1 MERNGNNNSY
11 NSSIKADVVT
21 FTFQII
27 LILIVVCVSLLN
39 LTMIWGNQNFWTV
52 ILTSS
57 FGYIMPN
64 PRLKDSND
72 NQNQSESKSNSTSSQ
87 F

>member
-1 MERNGNNNSY
+1 MDNNENRNFERTA
-11 NSSIKADVVT
+11 IKADVII

-39 LTMIWGNQNFWTV
+39 LTMLWGNQNLWTV

-64 PRLKDSND
+64 PKLKVTND
-72 NQNQSESKSNSTSSQ
+72 NSKGIESKSSSTSR

>member
-1 MERNGNNNSY
+1 MDNNDNRLSERTA
-11 NSSIKADVVT
+11 IKADVII

-39 LTMIWGNQNFWTV
+39 LTMLWGNQNLWTV

-64 PRLKDSND
+64 PKLKVAND
-72 NQNQSESKSNSTSSQ
+72 NSKGIESKSSSTSR

>member
-1 MERNGNNNSY
+1 MDNNDVKTIDRTSF
-11 NSSIKADVVT
+11 KADVFI

-39 LTMIWGNQNFWTV
+39 LTMLWGNQNLWTV

-64 PRLKDSND
+64 PKLKITND
-72 NQNQSESKSNSTSSQ
+72 NIKGIESKSSSTSR